1 MNAKQLYKA
10 FEYVDDKYLDMVEAP
25 QKETKTMNRT
35 HVTIRK
41 ILVYALAAVICVSI
55 LTMTAMAAGWIPNIF
70 ASLKEEYPEDQELFE
85 AAAEANA
92 TAEPVTFPVEIPEV
106 DASKLTL
113 FEKYYDGQTI
123 LLGYNLEEI
132 VPAPV
137 VGYTLDEELLKE
149 IKRDPGSYAFT
160 YSEDEDDSIENL
172 LSKGLIDQEIYDGI
186 LDGRT
191 DYAKKY
197 DLRNENNIMMDH
209 ELKAM
214 LTGEA
219 YEAFWNQL
227 VSNGSC
233 CVVMQSIYIGDH
245 KYVNGEDI
253 LDPNEMREYETDAGS
268 CLRLEALPEVGQDQ
282 QSVTVDLKLK
292 SSTVYWYME
301 LEGHA
306 YMKYV
311 PNQEQIVSFTLENVN
326 NK

>member
-1 MNAKQLYKA
+1 MTGRELYEAIGQIDDRYLEIVDAPNKEDTNMIQKHFSVRKA
-10 FEYVDDKYLDMVEAP
+10 
-25 QKETKTMNRT
+25 
-35 HVTIRK
+35 VTYI
-41 ILVYALAAVICVSI
+41 LAAAICISI
-55 LTMTAMAAGWIPNIF
+55 LAVTAMAVGWIPNIF
-70 ASLKEEYPEDQELFE
+70 LSLKEQYPEDQELFE
-85 AAAEANA
+85 AAATANA
-92 TAEPVTFPVEIPEV
+92 TVEPITFPVEIPEV

-132 VPAPV
+132 IPAPV
-137 VGYTLDEELLKE
+137 VGYALDEALLQE
-149 IKRDPGSYAFT
+149 IKSDPGSYAFT
-160 YSEDEDDSIENL
+160 YAEDENDSVDNL
-172 LSKGLIDQEIYDGI
+172 LAEGVIDQKDYEEI
-186 LDGRT
+186 LNGRT

-209 ELKAM
+209 RLKEM
-214 LTGEA
+214 LAEEA

-253 LDPNEMREYETDAGS
+253 RDPNEMREYETDAGS

-311 PNQEQIVSFTLENVN
+311 PNQEQIISFTLENVN
-326 NK
+326 N